1 MLDSYT
7 KECKKKGQADNMEK
21 PTITLEQLASELD
34 TNSRRIQEMVSEI
47 EIAQANKDNISSV
60 KIEISYKDAGN
71 ITYYANNKESMNDYV
86 IKRLDNHIKHLQNKS
101 LEMIK
106 DFKADNKDQL
116 ENIES
121 LEAPITD

>member
-21 PTITLEQLASELD
+21 PTITLEQLASELERK
-34 TNSRRIQEMVSEI
+34 SRSIQAMVSDI
-47 EIAQANKDNISSV
+47 EKAQANKDHINSV
-60 KIEISYKDAGN
+60 KIEIMYNNAGN

-86 IKRLDNHIKHLQNKS
+86 IKCLDRNIKHLQNKA

>member
-21 PTITLEQLASELD
+21 PTITLEQLATSLEQK
-34 TNSRRIQEMVSEI
+34 SRRIQDMVSEI

-86 IKRLDNHIKHLQNKS
+86 IKCLDKHIKHLQNKA